1 MQFYRKISFFYLAYD
16 KKTVSEMPFHRTAE
30 TAEAEGD
37 HVHIPFQQGMFSLVV
52 RHVIG
57 VTDTQV

>member
-1 MQFYRKISFFYLAYD
+1 MSLPPVFLHR
-16 KKTVSEMPFHRTAE
+16 SEMPFHRTAE

-52 RHVIG
+52 RQVIG